1 MKTLRATAWIGLQRG
16 DPTAQCADETVST
29 VSLLALSA
37 ANRYPSFVSLHSCSR
52 VWLHALWG
60 TLERRPLLTMPAA
73 VKVSEYLHYY
83 SDEKSVYMK
92 INYVNPDHV
101 HVLVDLT
108 ANLSIEQMMHLLKG
122 ASSHR
127 INERNLLPRKF
138 GWARGYGIF
147 SVSHS
152 LVGEVAKYIAEQEE
166 HHQKRSFSE
175 ELQMF
180 VERYGPKWHQ
190 ENETVENGFM
200 GAAQP
205 DHPAEAGC
213 Y

>member
-1 MKTLRATAWIGLQRG
+1 MSGCTPFGAPWSAGSPDQARRG
-16 DPTAQCADETVST
+16 E
-29 VSLLALSA
+29 
-37 ANRYPSFVSLHSCSR
+37 
-52 VWLHALWG
+52 G
-60 TLERRPLLTMPAA
+60 I
-73 VKVSEYLHYY
+73 EYLHYY

-127 INERNLLPRKF
+127 INERNLLARKF

-166 HHQKRSFSE
+166 HHQKVFGKMTCTRLPE
-175 ELQMF
+175 
-180 VERYGPKWHQ
+180 HQ
-190 ENETVENGFM
+190 FQTHHGSILLLNF
-200 GAAQP
+200 P
-205 DHPAEAGC
+205 LL
-213 Y
+213 

>member
-1 MKTLRATAWIGLQRG
+1 M
-16 DPTAQCADETVST
+16 
-29 VSLLALSA
+29 
-37 ANRYPSFVSLHSCSR
+37 
-52 VWLHALWG
+52 
-60 TLERRPLLTMPAA
+60 
-73 VKVSEYLHYY
+73 KVSEYLHYY

-101 HVLVDLT
+101 HVLVDLP

-122 ASSHR
+122 ASSHW

-180 VERYGPKWHQ
+180 VERYGLKWHQ